1 MRFTFREIIS
11 QTTKNMAFQPVIAK
25 GRPAEYDQEI
35 VHRRY
40 RLTTQLVSLQ
50 DKVVLDFGTGNGAQA
65 VQFAKS
71 GCRIIA
77 VDVVQSHLQALASYI
92 RNNRIY
98 SILPVLYDGARL
110 PLADESIDLVL
121 SYDVLEH
128 VPDEPAA
135 LRELYRVLK
144 PGGELIVSVP
154 NKGWVF
160 ETHGANLPLLPW
172 NRVPFFSWLP
182 RPIHSRFAKAR
193 IYSMHNIIRLLQNNS
208 FKVNRTGYITA
219 PMDMVKNQWLKG
231 LLRRTLFGRDTTSLP
246 FLATAILV
254 SARKG

>member
-1 MRFTFREIIS
+1 
-11 QTTKNMAFQPVIAK
+11 MAFQPVIAK

-35 VHRRY
+35 VRRRY

-50 DKVVLDFGTGNGAQA
+50 GKDVLDFGTGNGAQA

-92 RNNRIY
+92 LNNRIY
-98 SILPVLYDGARL
+98 SILPILYDGARL
-110 PLADESIDLVL
+110 PLTDESIDLVL

-193 IYSMHNIIRLLQNNS
+193 IYSKRDIVRLLQEHY
-208 FKVNRTGYITA
+208 FEVDCTRYITA
-219 PMDMVKNQWLKG
+219 PMDVVKSPWLKK
-231 LLRRTLFGRDTTSLP
+231 LLRGTLFGRDTTRLP
-246 FLATAILV
+246 FLATGILV
-254 SARKG
+254 YARKG